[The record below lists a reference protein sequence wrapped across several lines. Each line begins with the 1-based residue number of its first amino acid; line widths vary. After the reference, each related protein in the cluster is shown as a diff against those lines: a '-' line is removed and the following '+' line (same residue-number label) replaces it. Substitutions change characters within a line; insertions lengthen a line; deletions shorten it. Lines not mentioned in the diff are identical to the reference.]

1 MRVALV
7 HYSAPPVI
15 GGVEKILAAHA
26 QLFREHG
33 HEVKVISRS
42 GEADLL
48 LESTDAYEA
57 LKSALASVEL
67 VIAHNLLT
75 MPFDMPLTQ
84 ALWRLSQEEP
94 QKRWIAWVHDVAAM
108 NPHYQYDWHRA
119 PWDQLTQASPAF
131 EYIAISPE
139 RARQFETL
147 TRRAARVV
155 PNGVSPREVLGLTPD
170 AVAFA
175 AKHLLDERDLVLLHP
190 TRLLQRKNV
199 EFGMKVLAELRG
211 HARNAVLLITA
222 AADPH
227 NAISTEY
234 GKALRARRI
243 DLGLEDSAVF
253 VSDDFTPDKDDL
265 SSLYSLADALLFPST
280 QEGFGLPVLEA
291 ALHRLPIFCADV
303 EPMNSLLQHSIH
315 AFDPYGSPCDVA
327 KLIERIL
334 DQSAPHRA
342 RREVLRR
349 YTWERVWEEHLAPLL
364 EASR

>member
-1 MRVALV
+1 MEYLLAR
-7 HYSAPPVI
+7 YSV
-15 GGVEKILAAHA
+15 
-26 QLFREHG
+26 
-33 HEVKVISRS
+33 SR
-42 GEADLL
+42 
-48 LESTDAYEA
+48 
-57 LKSALASVEL
+57 
-67 VIAHNLLT
+67 
-75 MPFDMPLTQ
+75 PTQ
-84 ALWRLSQEEP
+84 WHLRQNIFWMN
-94 QKRWIAWVHDVAAM
+94 AM
-108 NPHYQYDWHRA
+108 
-119 PWDQLTQASPAF
+119 
-131 EYIAISPE
+131 
-139 RARQFETL
+139 
-147 TRRAARVV
+147 
-155 PNGVSPREVLGLTPD
+155 
-170 AVAFA
+170 
-175 AKHLLDERDLVLLHP
+175 LVLLHP

-199 EFGMKVLAELRG
+199 EFGMAVLAELRG

-303 EPMNSLLQHSIH
+303 EPMNLLLQHSIH

-364 EASR
+364 EGSRIIRENRIPASKVHTWRRGV